1 VDIVDPID
9 ASVSDNG
16 EPGYLEEL
24 YKKAER
30 GSGGS
35 WNGHH
40 TRHVSAQHGPN
51 VTRNTD
57 GTLQFSPGIKV
68 DASNPDAAS
77 ATIQDLTTIG
87 STPSGKA
94 LLNSLDS
101 SGKTVTIAP
110 GNPPPNPPNAFAAPG
125 SNTAADYQAAT
136 PAGQPVF
143 DGGGNPMN
151 DAAGNQLVGTGTGT
165 NSNVQYNPNQWPDPT
180 SRTKAPGDV
189 ILFHELTHSDN
200 QQKGQYDGA
209 PRTDNF
215 DTNEERNTIGPENKY
230 RDERGVP
237 RRNDHHDL

>member
-1 VDIVDPID
+1 
-9 ASVSDNG
+9 
-16 EPGYLEEL
+16 
-24 YKKAER
+24 
-30 GSGGS
+30 
-35 WNGHH
+35 
-40 TRHVSAQHGPN
+40 
-51 VTRNTD
+51 
-57 GTLQFSPGIKV
+57 
-68 DASNPDAAS
+68 
-77 ATIQDLTTIG
+77 
-87 STPSGKA
+87 
-94 LLNSLDS
+94 
-101 SGKTVTIAP
+101 
-110 GNPPPNPPNAFAAPG
+110 
-125 SNTAADYQAAT
+125 
-136 PAGQPVF
+136 
-143 DGGGNPMN
+143 MN